1 MKDMKTGYSFGFGF
15 VEYQKPEDAAKAILQ
30 LNNLPVQH
38 KRIKVSY
45 ARPPGEDIKETNLY
59 IQNIPRSYT
68 LDQLEE
74 LFSVYGQIVQK
85 NLLKDKVTGLPR
97 GVGFVRF
104 DKKSQ
109 AEAAITGMNGVV
121 PEGGTEPLVVKVAE
135 EHGKM
140 KAAYYAGYH
149 AGINNLR
156 GGGAG
161 RGRGNYNSR
170 GGSGGGGGGYQGRGN
185 YNNMTCGVGQQ
196 EGRVTS
202 ASHDRYVTAQY
213 HHRWY

>member
-1 MKDMKTGYSFGFGF
+1 MSTS
-15 VEYQKPEDAAKAILQ
+15 ALHISLQ
-30 LNNLPVQH
+30 
-38 KRIKVSY
+38 
-45 ARPPGEDIKETNLY
+45 
-59 IQNIPRSYT
+59 
-68 LDQLEE
+68 
-74 LFSVYGQIVQK
+74 
-85 NLLKDKVTGLPR
+85 VTGKNALIYDAC
-97 GVGFVRF
+97 RF

-161 RGRGNYNSR
+161 KSYKYRTSI
-170 GGSGGGGGGYQGRGN
+170 
-185 YNNMTCGVGQQ
+185 GQ
-196 EGRVTS
+196 E
-202 ASHDRYVTAQY
+202 
-213 HHRWY
+213 

>member
-1 MKDMKTGYSFGFGF
+1 MLDLLLLSTSTPHISL
-15 VEYQKPEDAAKAILQ
+15 EL
-30 LNNLPVQH
+30 
-38 KRIKVSY
+38 KRSASIY
-45 ARPPGEDIKETNLY
+45 DTC
-59 IQNIPRSYT
+59 
-68 LDQLEE
+68 
-74 LFSVYGQIVQK
+74 
-85 NLLKDKVTGLPR
+85 
-97 GVGFVRF
+97 RF

-161 RGRGNYNSR
+161 ESN
-170 GGSGGGGGGYQGRGN
+170 
-185 YNNMTCGVGQQ
+185 
-196 EGRVTS
+196 TS
-202 ASHDRYVTAQY
+202 TNTLFFVRCERFSLTLFLDFT
-213 HHRWY
+213 

>member
-1 MKDMKTGYSFGFGF
+1 M
-15 VEYQKPEDAAKAILQ
+15 A
-30 LNNLPVQH
+30 NLIEAVL
-38 KRIKVSY
+38 
-45 ARPPGEDIKETNLY
+45 ARDEM
-59 IQNIPRSYT
+59 
-68 LDQLEE
+68 
-74 LFSVYGQIVQK
+74 
-85 NLLKDKVTGLPR
+85 
-97 GVGFVRF
+97 F

-109 AEAAITGMNGVV
+109 AEAAISGMNGVV

-161 RGRGNYNSR
+161 LLYGGELLDLLHPGRGRGNYNSR

-185 YNNMTCGVGQQ
+185 YNNML
-196 EGRVTS
+196 
-202 ASHDRYVTAQY
+202 
-213 HHRWY
+213 

>member
-1 MKDMKTGYSFGFGF
+1 MTDDNALIY
-15 VEYQKPEDAAKAILQ
+15 DAC
-30 LNNLPVQH
+30 
-38 KRIKVSY
+38 
-45 ARPPGEDIKETNLY
+45 
-59 IQNIPRSYT
+59 
-68 LDQLEE
+68 
-74 LFSVYGQIVQK
+74 
-85 NLLKDKVTGLPR
+85 
-97 GVGFVRF
+97 RF

-161 RGRGNYNSR
+161 KSYGNAELNWSKI
-170 GGSGGGGGGYQGRGN
+170 GMQN
-185 YNNMTCGVGQQ
+185 LN
-196 EGRVTS
+196 
-202 ASHDRYVTAQY
+202 
-213 HHRWY
+213 